1 MAVRA
6 QDARIHG
13 PRGPFDYLD
22 IPDWIGFGPERASP
36 SPARGRPRRAD
47 PSGPLKLWVAE
58 PPEASSA
65 LARRVASLGRD
76 SLQRN
81 SLVAADLI
89 ATVLA
94 IALALGLVG
103 GLQPG
108 LKILSLVP
116 VVPLLAIAFGLYDRD
131 GLVLRAATL
140 DEVPGIFAVATLF
153 GVAVWLM
160 DRTFLAAHITKPE
173 FLSLWLGLI
182 VLLMVGRTTARAIV
196 GRVAPPERCLLLS
209 GSRSFARLRKSLQL
223 GSRSAAD
230 AVAGAWLDPAGVRQ
244 LLDRQLDEL
253 IAKHHIERVVVAPG
267 DLEAEAVVAIVREA
281 ERSGV
286 KVSILPGFSELLGA
300 AIICEE
306 LSVGPMLAVR
316 QFELGRSRRALK
328 RAFDV
333 VGSLL
338 IVILTLP
345 LLIAIAIAIKATSPG
360 PVLFRQSRVGRGGRT
375 FQIFKF
381 RSMVDEADDLKTRL
395 VDRNEAEG
403 LFKISADPRVTRV
416 GRWLRRSSL
425 DELPQLINVL
435 RGEMSLVGP
444 RPLIRDEDRHIAGWY
459 RRRLDLPPGM
469 TGHWQVLGSARV
481 PLDEMVVIDYL
492 YIANW
497 SLWGD
502 IKCLLRTVPCVV
514 GRRGM

>member
-1 MAVRA
+1 M
-6 QDARIHG
+6 
-13 PRGPFDYLD
+13 
-22 IPDWIGFGPERASP
+22 ERLS
-36 SPARGRPRRAD
+36 
-47 PSGPLKLWVAE
+47 
-58 PPEASSA
+58 
-65 LARRVASLGRD
+65 RD
-76 SLQRN
+76 SLQRT
-81 SLVAADLI
+81 SLVVADMIAA
-89 ATVLA
+89 VLA
-94 IALALGLVG
+94 IALAVGLVG

-108 LKILSLVP
+108 LKILSLAP
-116 VVPLLAIAFGLYDRD
+116 LVPLLAIAFGLYNRD

-153 GVAVWLM
+153 GVAAWLM
-160 DRTFLAAHITKPE
+160 DRTLLAAYISKGE
-173 FLSLWLGLI
+173 FLTLWLGLI
-182 VLLMVGRTTARAIV
+182 ILMMIGRTTARAVV
-196 GRVAPPERCLLLS
+196 GRIAPPERCLLLS
-209 GSRSFARLRKSLQL
+209 ASQSFDRLLKSLQL
-223 GSRSAAD
+223 GSRSSAE
-230 AVAGAWLDPAGVRQ
+230 AVAGVWLNPAGVRE
-244 LLDRQLDEL
+244 LLDGKFDEL
-253 IAKHHIERVVVAPG
+253 IKKHRIERVVVAPG
-267 DLEAEAVVAIVREA
+267 DLKAEVVISIVREA
-281 ERSGV
+281 ERSDV

-316 QFELGRSRRALK
+316 QFGLGRSRRALK

-338 IVILTLP
+338 IITLALP
-345 LLIAIAIAIKATSPG
+345 LLLAIAIAIKATSPG
-360 PVLFRQSRVGRGGRT
+360 PVLFRQNRVGRGGQT

-381 RSMVDEADDLKTRL
+381 RSMVDDADELKTSL
-395 VDRNEAEG
+395 VGRNEAEG
-403 LFKISADPRVTRV
+403 LFKISADPRVTRI

-444 RPLIRDEDRHIAGWY
+444 RPLIRDEDRCIDGWH

-497 SLWGD
+497 SLWRD